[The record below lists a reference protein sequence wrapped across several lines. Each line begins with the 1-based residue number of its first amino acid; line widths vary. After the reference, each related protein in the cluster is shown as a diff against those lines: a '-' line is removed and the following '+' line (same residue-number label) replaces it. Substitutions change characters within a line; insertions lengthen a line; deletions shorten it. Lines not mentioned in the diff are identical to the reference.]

1 MFSDL
6 ERAVMARNI
15 LVTSTSKHKQRTKEI
30 DEQRNALLM
39 QMTLCEEGSIQYEDI
54 ERQIEILDKREYDL
68 HVKFKKILRAADK
81 EINESIGKVMERY
94 KRSRRNSDS
103 ALSDA
108 PDNELGAT

>member
-1 MFSDL
+1 MLNDL

-15 LVTSTSKHKQRTKEI
+15 LVNSKSKHKQRTKEI

-39 QMTLCEEGSIQYEDI
+39 KMTLCEENSIQYEDI

-68 HVKFKKILRAADK
+68 HAKFKKVLQTADK
-81 EINESIGKVMERY
+81 EINESIEKIMERH
-94 KRSRRNSDS
+94 KQSSRGRDS

>member
-1 MFSDL
+1 MLNDL

-15 LVTSTSKHKQRTKEI
+15 LVTSKSKHKQRTKEI
-30 DEQRNALLM
+30 DEQRNVLLM

-54 ERQIEILDKREYDL
+54 ERQIEILDKQEYDL
-68 HVKFKKILRAADK
+68 HVKFKKVLQTADK
-81 EINESIGKVMERY
+81 EINESIEKIMERH
-94 KRSRRNSDS
+94 KQSSRGRDS

>member
-1 MFSDL
+1 MLNDL

-15 LVTSTSKHKQRTKEI
+15 LVTSKSKHKQRTKEI

-39 QMTLCEEGSIQYEDI
+39 KMTLCEENSIQYEDI

-68 HVKFKKILRAADK
+68 HVKFKKVLQTADK
-81 EINESIGKVMERY
+81 EINESIEKIMERY
-94 KRSRRNSDS
+94 KQSGRGCDS

-108 PDNELGAT
+108 PDNELGST